1 MNVLVTG
8 ASGVLGRRVVS
19 ELARRGTPHRS
30 AGRHRGD
37 VRLDLR
43 TGVGVEDAVD
53 RIDAIIHC
61 ASEPAA
67 HRDVDVEGT
76 RRLLRA
82 TDAHVVFA
90 SIVGC
95 DVIPLPYYDSKL
107 AVERMLTSHPHS
119 ILRAT
124 QFHQLVW
131 DMTIRFSQWPVAVVP
146 HDTRYQV
153 LDPAVMARRLVDAAE
168 AGPQG
173 RMPDLGGRFAY
184 DIADLTRSSMKA
196 RGVHKPLLRLNRRGL
211 VGAALRAGGNLTPNR
226 DEEGETWN
234 EFVKRKAEEG

>member
-1 MNVLVTG
+1 M
-8 ASGVLGRRVVS
+8 LGHRVVS
-19 ELARRGTPHRS
+19 ELAHRGIPHRS
-30 AGRHRGD
+30 AGRHSGD
-37 VRLDLR
+37 VRLDL
-43 TGVGVEDAVD
+43 GSGSGIEEAVD
-53 RIDAIIHC
+53 GVDVVIHC
-61 ASEPAA
+61 ASDFTA
-67 HRDVDVEGT
+67 HRQVDVEGT

-107 AVERMLTSHPHS
+107 AVERMLASHPHS

-131 DMTIRFSQWPVAVVP
+131 GMTLQYSRRPIAVVP

-173 RMPDLGGRFAY
+173 RLPDLGGRFAY

-196 RGVHKPLLRLNRRGL
+196 RGVHKPLVRFNRRGL

-234 EFVKRKAEEG
+234 DFIKRKAEEGIRSP